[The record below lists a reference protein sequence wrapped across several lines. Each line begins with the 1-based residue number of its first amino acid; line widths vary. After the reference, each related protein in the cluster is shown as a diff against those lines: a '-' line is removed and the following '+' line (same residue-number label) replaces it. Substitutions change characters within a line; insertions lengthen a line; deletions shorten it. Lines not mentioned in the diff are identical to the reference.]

1 LFIKEFQ
8 MQTLMRIRSLP
19 GRILVLLIGL
29 LLGNLAHAAGLLTP
43 SDGSLPPLDLKSQ
56 HVTVVIEDGYAV
68 TTVDQVFHN
77 PHSRDLEA
85 IYSFPVPAHGAVGE
99 FTLWIDGK
107 PVTGEV
113 LEKQEA
119 RRIYEEEK
127 KAGRD
132 AGLTEKDSYKTFDIS
147 VAPVRAGQDTRT
159 RLVYYQA
166 AAVDTGIGRYVYP
179 LEEGGVD
186 EQKLAFW
193 TANTKVSGSFSFDL
207 HLKSGYPVDAVRLPG
222 QGQAQV
228 TQVGP
233 GEWKV
238 HVGSQNA
245 AGPAQAEGPAAQAP
259 AFNPGQPGGAAF
271 TLDKDLVV
279 YWRHQAGLPGSVDLV
294 TYKPEAGK
302 RGTFMLTVTPGDDL
316 KAITEGSDWVF
327 VLDVSGSMQGKYA
340 TLADGVQR
348 ALGKLRANDR
358 FRLVLFNDRSRE
370 LTQGYVNATPE
381 MVKQY
386 AAEVARIQP
395 SSGTNLYAGLELG
408 LDALEADRTSAIV
421 LVTDG
426 VANVG
431 ETAQKKFIEMIKRK
445 DARLFTF
452 IMGNSANRPLLEAM
466 TKASGGFAIS
476 ISNSDDIVGQLL
488 AALGKVGHEA
498 LHGVEVKID
507 GVKTADLTPK
517 EIGSLYRGQ
526 QLVLMG
532 HYWGDGT
539 AKVELTGRIS
549 GQPKAYRTQFAFP
562 AQTKENPELERL
574 WAYAAIED
582 LQAEME
588 DFGEKADLKRAATDL
603 ALEYGLV
610 TDYTSMIV
618 LREEQFSARNIQRG
632 NQARVAVEEAARQQ
646 RAQAAPVSRRVDAQ
660 QPMYSSS
667 RPSHSS
673 SGSGSGSGA
682 LDGWTV
688 LVLLAL
694 FVAVRR
700 LRQGV

>member
-1 LFIKEFQ
+1 MFNKESEMYTFKEHWIKTGHF
-8 MQTLMRIRSLP
+8 
-19 GRILVLLIGL
+19 LVLLIGL
-29 LLGNLAHAAGLLTP
+29 LIGNLAHAAGLLTP

-56 HVTVVIEDGYAV
+56 QVNVVIEDGYAV
-68 TTVDQVFHN
+68 TTVEQVFHN
-77 PHSRDLEA
+77 PHAQDLEA
-85 IYSFPVPAHGAVGE
+85 IYSFPVPEHGSVGE

-119 RRIYEEEK
+119 RRVYEEEK
-127 KAGRD
+127 KAGRN
-132 AGLTEKDSYKTFDIS
+132 AGLTEKDSYKTFDIAVS
-147 VAPVRAGQDTRT
+147 PVRAGGDTRT
-159 RLVYYQA
+159 RLVYYQT

-207 HLKSGYPVDAVRLPG
+207 HLKSGYPVDAVRIAN

-228 TQVGP
+228 SQVGP
-233 GEWKV
+233 GEWKI
-238 HVGSQNA
+238 HLGNQNA
-245 AGPAQAEGPAAQAP
+245 NGPASAEGGKSSTP
-259 AFNPGQPGGAAF
+259 AFNPQQPGGAAF

-316 KAITEGSDWVF
+316 KPITEGSDWIF

-358 FRLVLFNDRSRE
+358 FRIILFNDRARE

-381 MVKQY
+381 AVKQY
-386 AAEVARIQP
+386 SAEVAGIQP
-395 SSGTNLYAGLELG
+395 SNGTNLYAGLEQG
-408 LDALEADRTSAIV
+408 LDSIVADRTSAIV

-431 ETAQKKFIEMIKRK
+431 ETAQRKFVELVKKK

-452 IMGNSANRPLLEAM
+452 IMGNSANRPLLE
-466 TKASGGFAIS
+466 TLTRASGGFAVS

-488 AALGKVGHEA
+488 TAVSKVGHGA

-507 GVKTADLTPK
+507 GVKTADITPK

-532 HYWGDGT
+532 HYWGDGP
-539 AKVELTGRIS
+539 AKVELSGRIS
-549 GQPKAYRTQFAFP
+549 GEPKVYRTQFDFP
-562 AQTKENPELERL
+562 GKTSGHPELERL
-574 WAYAAIED
+574 WAYAAIRD
-582 LQAEME
+582 LQEEME

-618 LREEQFSARNIQRG
+618 LQEEQFAARNIQRS
-632 NQARVAVEEAARQQ
+632 NNARVAVEQAARQQ
-646 RAQAAPVSRRVDAQ
+646 RSQSAPVSRRVDTQ

-667 RPSHSS
+667 RAGHS
-673 SGSGSGSGA
+673 GGGA
-682 LDGWTV
+682 IDGWTV
-688 LVLLAL
+688 LMLLVLLLAS
-694 FVAVRR
+694 RR
-700 LRQGV
+700 LRQSA